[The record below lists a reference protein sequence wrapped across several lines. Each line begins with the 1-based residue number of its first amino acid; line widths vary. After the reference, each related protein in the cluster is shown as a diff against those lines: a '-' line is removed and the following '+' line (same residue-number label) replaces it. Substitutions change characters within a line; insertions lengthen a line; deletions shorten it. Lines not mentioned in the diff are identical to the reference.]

1 MMGCPWRWAALCITA
16 WFGCLQAAGAVG
28 FGERFI
34 FASSPSTQ
42 NVVWA
47 KLPTFK
53 QLADGA
59 PAQKVDV
66 LIDGQATKC
75 SHTFCTEASDQGL
88 KNPQGLAV
96 VQHDV
101 GSATLYVSDPEAQNI
116 YAYTLAV
123 VAAKGFANSYP
134 TASGQVKVRE
144 GVVAQWLTAD
154 GYGNL
159 FYTSMGKVEMISAAN
174 LTASAAAGT
183 PAVPTVLYTA
193 QNSKAIAGPAGIAT
207 DNFFLYWANQQGN
220 TETGSVAR
228 GPQRA
233 LAAKDHPPAP
243 LSLMTDQYQAVATN
257 LCLARDNVFFTGE
270 SSALFA
276 VKSNGGA
283 IAEVNANFTKPLGC
297 VYDDESTL
305 YVADEGANAIFSLPA
320 NFANLR
326 TIGQVTKFTDVNAPS
341 QLAIYA
347 AWTEMTQ
354 KR

>member
-1 MMGCPWRWAALCITA
+1 MMGCPRWVALCAATWLA
-16 WFGCLQAAGAVG
+16 CLQVAGAQR

-47 KLPTFK
+47 RLPSFK
-53 QLADGA
+53 EQAEGA
-59 PAQKVDV
+59 VAQKVDV
-66 LIDGQATKC
+66 LIDGQASKC
-75 SHTFCTEASDQGL
+75 THTFCTEVSDQGL

-101 GSATLYVSDPEAQNI
+101 GLATLYVSDPEAQNI
-116 YAYTLAV
+116 YAYKLALV
-123 VAAKGFANSYP
+123 TAKGFSSSYP
-134 TASGQVKVRE
+134 TATEQVKVRE

-159 FYTSMGKVEMISAAN
+159 FYTSQGKVEMISAAN
-174 LTASAAAGT
+174 LTKSIAEPGL
-183 PAVPTVLYTA
+183 PATPTVLYTA
-193 QNSKAIAGPAGIAT
+193 ANSKAVAGPAGIAT
-207 DNFFLYWANQQGN
+207 DNFFLYWANQQGDSG
-220 TETGSVAR
+220 TGSVAR
-228 GPQRA
+228 GPQRQ

-257 LCLARDNVFFTGE
+257 VCLARDNVFFTGE

-276 VKSNGGA
+276 IKSNGGA
-283 IAEVNANFTKPLGC
+283 IAEVNANFTKPTGC

-326 TIGQVTKFTDVNAPS
+326 TIGQVSKFTDVNAPS
-341 QLAIYA
+341 QLAVYA
-347 AWTEMTQ
+347 AWTQMTQ